1 MSNMNQGS
9 KTMLINELKA
19 QGFDFEKNV
28 FELSHSERTMFN
40 DYAKEF
46 RYKKPKNGYH
56 SLGGHFYM
64 HLQKLNQKS

>member
-1 MSNMNQGS
+1 MNFLSS
-9 KTMLINELKA
+9 KLMLLNELKSK
-19 QGFDFEKNV
+19 GFDFSRSV
-28 FELSHSERTMFN
+28 FELSFSERTMLN

>member
-1 MSNMNQGS
+1 MNFLSS
-9 KTMLINELKA
+9 KLMLLNELKSK
-19 QGFDFEKNV
+19 GFDFSRSV
-28 FELSHSERTMFN
+28 FELSFSERTMLN

-64 HLQKLNQKS
+64 HLQKLNQKL